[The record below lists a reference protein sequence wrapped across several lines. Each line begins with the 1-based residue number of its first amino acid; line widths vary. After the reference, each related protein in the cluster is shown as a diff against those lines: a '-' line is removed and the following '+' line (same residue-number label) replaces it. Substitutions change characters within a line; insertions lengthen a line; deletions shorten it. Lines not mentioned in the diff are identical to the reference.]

1 MSSVIISGDT
11 SGAVTVAAPAVAGTN
26 TLTLQAATATSAVN
40 KLETAVSVSGTSV
53 EFTSIPSWVKRMTVL
68 FVGVSTNSTNVYQ
81 VQLGSGSYTISGYAG
96 GFVTIGGTGA
106 NMSTGFSIANNV
118 LAANLHHGAIL
129 ITNVTGNTWSEF
141 GNIAHSSASN
151 ILTAS
156 AGSIALGGTLDRLR
170 IIASA
175 TGSPSDTFDAG
186 TINLL
191 LEG

>member
-11 SGAVTVAAPAVAGTN
+11 SGAITVSAPLVAGTN
-26 TLTLQAATATSAVN
+26 TLTLQAATATNSVN
-40 KLETAVSVSGTSV
+40 TLSTAVSVSGTSV

-96 GFVTIGGTGA
+96 GFATIGGTSA

-170 IIASA
+170 IIASS
-175 TGSPSDTFDAG
+175 TGNPADTFDAG
-186 TINLL
+186 TVNLL